1 MKSQRRFYIVPE
13 RFGELSTDYFKVCDQ
28 VSEEDFMAE
37 VKRRKV
43 K

>member
-1 MKSQRRFYIVPE
+1 MEYKQGFYIVPE
-13 RFGELSTDYFKVCDQ
+13 RFGTLSTDYFKVCDQ